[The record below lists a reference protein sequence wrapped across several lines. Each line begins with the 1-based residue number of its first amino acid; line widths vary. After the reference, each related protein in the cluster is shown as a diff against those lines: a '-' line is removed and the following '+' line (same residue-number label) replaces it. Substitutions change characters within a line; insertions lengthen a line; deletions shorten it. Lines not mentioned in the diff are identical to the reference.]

1 MHRQLRHLLTLLLHH
16 QRLPL
21 LMQVAALGGDIERVL
36 QFAHGGNSLGF
47 DRTFG
52 EFNRAGLPEKW

>member
-1 MHRQLRHLLTLLLHH
+1 LRMGKT
-16 QRLPL
+16 PW
-21 LMQVAALGGDIERVL
+21 
-36 QFAHGGNSLGF
+36 GF

>member
-21 LMQVAALGGDIERVL
+21 LMQIAALGSDIERVL
-36 QFAHGGNSLGF
+36 QFAHEENSLGF
-47 DRTFG
+47 DRTF
-52 EFNRAGLPEKW
+52 

>member
-1 MHRQLRHLLTLLLHH
+1 VFCSLRMGKT
-16 QRLPL
+16 PW
-21 LMQVAALGGDIERVL
+21 
-36 QFAHGGNSLGF
+36 GF

>member
-1 MHRQLRHLLTLLLHH
+1 MGKT
-16 QRLPL
+16 PW
-21 LMQVAALGGDIERVL
+21 
-36 QFAHGGNSLGF
+36 GF